1 MALSPRKEYP
11 DYYRLMKAYG
21 KLNLMI
27 KYPEIRRIFDSG
39 NRELAAIDVLL
50 AILGSLG
57 KVANLIASLPTGH
70 ESTELDIQKGRIC
83 GAVIEGANSLTA
95 MLPRPITTGSMEP
108 PRRQWNSHNIHA

>member
-57 KVANLIASLPTGH
+57 KVANLIASLRLDTRARN
-70 ESTELDIQKGRIC
+70 STFKKGGFAEQSLRVRI
-83 GAVIEGANSLTA
+83 
-95 MLPRPITTGSMEP
+95 P
-108 PRRQWNSHNIHA
+108 